1 MTCLNAKKQRRL
13 SNKHLQATAGLISGG
28 VGLSFGV
35 VGSRFTALETGV
47 LGVADVPAAPAA
59 LFPVPGFAFY
69 TYRRQHM
76 H

>member
-1 MTCLNAKKQRRL
+1 
-13 SNKHLQATAGLISGG
+13 LISGG